1 MSMSRELILPKN
13 PNLNA
18 PRNFHRPH
26 AVGVKAD
33 GLIFLS
39 GVTSIDAATGERKQG
54 TMAVETATVLENM
67 AEILADAGSSLAD
80 VLKVH
85 VFLHSL
91 LEMEVFNA
99 AYAKFFP
106 DAPPARNVSGVVL
119 NSGMKVEIDCVALA
133 DGPSTPA
140 RTRNTIEPKIRC

>member
-1 MSMSRELILPKN
+1 MSRELILPKN

-54 TMAVETATVLENM
+54 TMTVETATVLENM
-67 AEILADAGSSLAD
+67 AEMLADAGSSLAD

-99 AYAKFFP
+99 TYASF
-106 DAPPARNVSGVVL
+106 S
-119 NSGMKVEIDCVALA
+119 
-133 DGPSTPA
+133 
-140 RTRNTIEPKIRC
+140 